1 MNKQKEGKKEEILLV
16 CLRISKICSN
26 FAAQNCK
33 TTQNLTYMAQETLN
47 GLLQYLLATLSYD
60 NRAWLSQH
68 LIEPQASDALA
79 PYTMEEINARLD
91 ESEQQITA
99 GEFYTTEEVLTDLKR
114 LIA

>member
-1 MNKQKEGKKEEILLV
+1 MPKIL
-16 CLRISKICSN
+16 RMSEKSST
-26 FAAQNCK
+26 FASQ
-33 TTQNLTYMAQETLN
+33 TQNENKNLTNMAQETLN

>member
-1 MNKQKEGKKEEILLV
+1 MQEKHKFICIIQKFVVILQ
-16 CLRISKICSN
+16 RKI
-26 FAAQNCK
+26 AKRLQI
-33 TTQNLTYMAQETLN
+33 LTYMAQETLN

-99 GEFYTTEEVLTDLKR
+99 GEFYTTEEVLTDLQR